1 MCAARVSRARLKRSV
16 EVTTILTG
24 HGKQFYTQ
32 SRAALVPGNLARVI
46 VTTQETDPTGAHG
59 YKDMFSI
66 ETADPGRTWSAPKR
80 IESLMRRR
88 MPEGHDFVIGDVC
101 P

>member
-1 MCAARVSRARLKRSV
+1 M
-16 EVTTILTG
+16 
-24 HGKQFYTQ
+24 
-32 SRAALVPGNLARVI
+32 PGNLARVI